1 MVFSDSQLRLIIQ
14 GDVPLKEGWFVS
26 STAGS
31 FFQDLAEEVNS
42 VDFKGAVPRAVV
54 VLVGTND
61 MSRHYLL
68 EVLKLLK
75 DVQIFKISAFEIPKR
90 EPPLLS

>member
-1 MVFSDSQLRLIIQ
+1 MLA
-14 GDVPLKEGWFVS
+14 

-61 MSRHYLL
+61 MSRRYLF

-75 DVQIFKISAFEIPKR
+75 DVQIFKISAFEIPKP
-90 EPPLLS
+90 ETPLLS